1 MKYLATALLTLG
13 LSSAALADDVLLT
26 NGRTLVGIAHNEP
39 NRVLV
44 ETRLGDIGIP
54 HSDVKE
60 IVPGKTSMHEYQER
74 LAALGPKPSAAD
86 VFALALWAQDQ
97 GLVRYVN
104 PLLQRTIELDPNH
117 AEARSLLDYVRYEGR
132 WIRSRERSAVM
143 AVEEQHQA
151 AARKRPAT
159 VPIRRT
165 TAQVERTPYWLGL
178 PPYPPPRGSTRY
190 DTGYIP
196 YFPQFYGPSGT
207 LMTDPS
213 SGGPTISG
221 AGTGGFRY

>member
-1 MKYLATALLTLG
+1 MKCLATALLTVG
-13 LSSAALADDVLLT
+13 LTSAALADEVFLT
-26 NGRTLVGIAHNEP
+26 NGRSLVGIVHQEP
-39 NRVLV
+39 NRVLI

-60 IVPGKTSMHEYQER
+60 VVPGKTPIHDYHER
-74 LAALGPKPSAAD
+74 LDALGQKPSAAD
-86 VFALALWAQDQ
+86 VFALAMWAQDQ

-104 PLLQRTIELDPNH
+104 GLLQRTIELEPNH
-117 AEARSLLDYVRYEGR
+117 AEARKLLDYVRYEGR

-143 AVEEQHQA
+143 EVQDRRE
-151 AARKRPAT
+151 AARKKPAT

-165 TAQVERTPYWLGL
+165 TAQVERTPYWLGM

-196 YFPQFYGPSGT
+196 YFPRAFYGSGST
-207 LMTDPS
+207 GTATPTTGPTMS
-213 SGGPTISG
+213 SGG
-221 AGTGGFRY
+221 AAGGFPY

>member
-13 LSSAALADDVLLT
+13 LSSLALADEVLLT
-26 NGRTLVGIAHNEP
+26 NGRTLVGIAHDEP

-54 HSDVKE
+54 HSDVKS
-60 IVPGKTSMHEYQER
+60 IVPGKTSIHEYQER
-74 LAALGPKPSAAD
+74 LSALGPRPSAAD
-86 VFALALWAQDQ
+86 VFELALWAQNE

-104 PLLQRTIELDPNH
+104 GLLQRTIDIDPNH
-117 AEARSLLDYVRYEGR
+117 AETRKLLDYVRYEGR
-132 WIRSRERSAVM
+132 WIKSSERDAVM
-143 AVEEQHQA
+143 AVEEKHQ

-165 TAQVERTPYWLGL
+165 TAKIERTPYWLGIPL
-178 PPYPPPRGSTRY
+178 YAPPRGSTRY

-196 YFPQFYGPSGT
+196 YFPQSYGPSVGT
-207 LMTDPS
+207 M
-213 SGGPTISG
+213 SGTG
-221 AGTGGFRY
+221 AGTGTTGGAGGTGGRY